1 MGQEAMGRFLALAAL
16 FVCGAAALVAAPLE
30 EGYALAPGTFAS
42 AKEKAAVSR
51 ELRLRVL
58 SAADKYEK
66 TPYRYNGLDRNG
78 LDCSGLIYVSFR
90 DALEV
95 SVPRSSS
102 GLYAWAEKIP
112 TEKVQPGDLLFFKTD
127 NTGRISHAAIYAGG
141 GRFIHSASDGPR
153 TGVIY
158 SRVDEHYWA
167 SHYAGAGRAFPEADF
182 DEPDDFTP
190 GATAPEPAAT
200 GAVSPRAGD
209 AGGVVRPVRPG
220 STRAKKPGRLL
231 MGFALAPS
239 WNGFYEAGGALRGF
253 ASQFRLG
260 LGAALFN
267 RSMIF
272 GVELRPEWDAALG
285 VFRLPLTLSWGFD
298 DRLRFFLGPVLSI
311 GNAELHTAEGNR
323 RYRGGTS
330 VIGAAG
336 ITAAPLIFPL
346 AGGEL
351 APYAELAWQSYL
363 SENAAVNL
371 NADLAAG
378 LRFSTGIRYTWK
390 FR

>member
-1 MGQEAMGRFLALAAL
+1 MGQKTMGGFLALAAL
-16 FVCGAAALVAAPLE
+16 LAGGAAALAAAPLE
-30 EGYALAPGTFAS
+30 EEYALDLGTFAS
-42 AKEKAAVSR
+42 AEEKAAVSR

-78 LDCSGLIYVSFR
+78 LDCSGLIYLSFR
-90 DALEV
+90 DALGV
-95 SVPRSSS
+95 TVPRSSS
-102 GLYAWAEKIP
+102 GLHAWAEKIP
-112 TEKVQPGDLLFFKTD
+112 TEKIQPGDLLFFTTD
-127 NTGRISHAAIYAGG
+127 NTGRISHSAIYAGG

-158 SRVDEHYWA
+158 SRLDERYWA

-182 DEPDDFTP
+182 GEARDFAP
-190 GATAPEPAAT
+190 GAAAPEPAAPGT
-200 GAVSPRAGD
+200 VSPGAGGAV
-209 AGGVVRPVRPG
+209 RPARPG
-220 STRAKKPGRLL
+220 SSRAKKPGRFM

-239 WNGFYEAGGALRGF
+239 WNGFYEAGDALRGF

-298 DRLRFFLGPVLSI
+298 DRLRFFLGPVLSA
-311 GNAELHTAEGNR
+311 GSAELHTAEGTR

-330 VIGAAG
+330 VIGAVG

-351 APYAELAWQSYL
+351 APCVELAWQSYL

-378 LRFSTGIRYTWK
+378 FRFSTGIRYTWK